1 MKRTL
6 ALVAWT
12 LATSGIQAQPA
23 PKAASAAS
31 NASSQAAP
39 TASSPR
45 SAFAASELK
54 FRGIFAQRQAD
65 ATVYCLLGNGFFLT
79 PRSDQADALLTQ
91 WLSTH
96 PQAQATPVSIMGEGT
111 RRPMVYL
118 WLSDK
123 DDHLALH
130 LIRNGAYPGSVM
142 LDAVHFEA
150 LSAGSPQRAM
160 IQAGIDAAKQMSPQA
175 SEPEEKPLPP
185 RRLVVEAVYQ
195 GFLARLQAAQDQAQA
210 SKVGVW
216 EHRP

>member
-79 PRSDQADALLTQ
+79 PRSDQADAL
-91 WLSTH
+91 
-96 PQAQATPVSIMGEGT
+96 SIMGEGT